1 MAERDKDP
9 RRDVPPNPAR
19 RSFFQAA
26 AGTAVAG
33 AGLVAG
39 GYVLKEVAKRPSNP
53 EIARE
58 RPETRADIELRV
70 NGKTHRLNVPHQRT
84 LLLALREDLG
94 LTGTKK
100 GCNMAQCGAC
110 TVLAGDLPVY
120 SCFMLA
126 ADSVGLEITT
136 IENLEKNGTL
146 HPLQKSFIEHLGS
159 QCGHCTSGISSVPT
173 FSTEPLVS

>member
-1 MAERDKDP
+1 VAERDDDSDP
-9 RRDVPPNPAR
+9 ERDIPRSPAR

-33 AGLVAG
+33 AGLVG
-39 GYVLKEVAKRPSNP
+39 GAYVLKEAAERPSNR

-70 NGKTHRLNVPHQRT
+70 NGKTQRLNVPHQRT

-110 TVLAGDLPVY
+110 TVLAAIRR
-120 SCFMLA
+120 CTA
-126 ADSVGLEITT
+126 ASLWRSTRS
-136 IENLEKNGTL
+136 GTRSRRL
-146 HPLQKSFIEHLGS
+146 RGS
-159 QCGHCTSGISSVPT
+159 RRTACCIRCSAASSSTSAASAGTAPR
-173 FSTEPLVS
+173 E